1 MAFVELLLI
10 FLGLIAAFAASIS
23 IITNISSFFR
33 NKYGFSIWSGVLI
46 LFIAFMLI
54 LVSTSSSVSGNS
66 VLVVLSLIICVF
78 TIIQDV
84 RLAGFAYGLLGFIF
98 QSVMTLLLFLI
109 IIFAISVA
117 IARAVTRSTRF
128 MTGRY
133 AGVFQEVRYA
143 IILFP
148 VFIRI

>member
-10 FLGLIAAFAASIS
+10 ILGLIAAFAASIS
-23 IITNISSFFR
+23 IITNISSYYR

-46 LFIAFMLI
+46 LFLAFILI
-54 LVSTSSSVSGNS
+54 LMSTSSSFSGNS
-66 VLVVLSLIICVF
+66 AFVVFSALICVF
-78 TIIQDV
+78 TIIQDI
-84 RLAGFAYGLLGFIF
+84 RLAGFSYGLLGFLF

-109 IIFAISVA
+109 IIFVIAVA
-117 IARAVTRSTRF
+117 IARAVTRSTRLI
-128 MTGRY
+128 TGRY